1 MKTKTTTKNMLLYLL
16 IVLCIVLLGLMM
28 CACTDQEKEQAVQN
42 YGESKAFLKK
52 NNIEKHLADNSTVA
66 FYISTDVSGEYRTIS
81 EYAVAKANTLTSR
94 ITVKIGSSS
103 GNFKFEK
110 ANLIEGHTSANA
122 VTFSNSTAAAVI
134 TSARIVYSYTNLN
147 EKNLAYKKHTAL
159 HEMGH
164 VFGLG
169 HIEADVMK
177 GYTVMIAPHPNEA
190 KYQIDDFT
198 EFDRYNINWKYGA

>member
-1 MKTKTTTKNMLLYLL
+1 
-16 IVLCIVLLGLMM
+16 MM

-122 VTFSNSTAAAVI
+122 VTYSNSTAAAVI

-147 EKNLAYKKHTAL
+147 GKNLAYKKHTAL

-198 EFDRYNINWKYGA
+198 EFDRHNITWKYGA